1 MINNITIMSCSC
13 SSDQIYIGSYPA
25 FAASG
30 GYKAE
35 QGLQSITL
43 LRGDQIN
50 TYDVTQAIQVV
61 YDVRS
66 FNKKLGIIK
75 DVSNLDVLSTT
86 YDPDTNRYATDS
98 ITIDALEFI
107 EGVPVENI
115 MSVGRLSTLYSDFIE
130 FISDYFDYPQGFS
143 SLFTITSQYDINNGI
158 FDISAL
164 HNLFS
169 AKAYSDGQ
177 YIRELSGNIVIS
189 GITNL
194 MDTVVYNDSFG
205 NRDPNGNANTAS
217 DPNDRNNY
225 TLADGFLQGDLIYIP
240 YGFEVKLTLSVINN
254 NIMVNYLGYQNAE
267 NVSND
272 YHNGTFKQTTNVCDT
287 NISRIVK
294 CPMLIRLKNI
304 STGEGIPPGTSMS
317 FSVDVSVLANEYPVN
332 QLSIDTVLN
341 TTADIL
347 ELNPTY
353 ITFSE
358 QSDETTRNIR
368 NVSTSTLSD
377 IYSLSRT
384 LPLSRDLVYTVKL
397 TFTILI
403 NLDTFIT
410 SYNTV
415 QELYSSFQ
423 NDLAQAISNNAF
435 TDLLVYNANQNT
447 AVQLYETSV
456 VSAQT
461 SNLTTIL
468 NGYRGPQGPQG
479 TTGADGPA
487 GPRGPAG
494 PTREKWVRNA
504 GNLTTSPAGSK
515 VLIGKSTAA
524 SASNIM
530 EISGNA
536 LFKSKADVSG
546 TVLTNDMIVQSGNV
560 GVNNMI
566 DVNTLS
572 VGKSND
578 SSIAVDVSGSMHMAQ
593 LYLSKYELPISYTL
607 ADITSDFVL
616 VRYNEG
622 SVYYVNMALV
632 DSTVNIM
639 PFTCVIQDL
648 ETASSAGSQ
657 NIPFTMILDYTQ
669 VSDSQRN
676 FCNTLHLETEDVD
689 LSVYFS
695 GGEPTTM
702 SSSTSYLI
710 QDFKILYRNGI
721 YKHSVCTI
729 RTVDM

>member
-86 YDPDTNRYATDS
+86 YDPDTNRYTTDS

-217 DPNDRNNY
+217 DPDDRNNY

-347 ELNPTY
+347 ELNPSY

-358 QSDETTRNIR
+358 QSDETTRNVR

-384 LPLSRDLVYTVKL
+384 LPLSRDLIYTVKL
-397 TFTILI
+397 TYTIVI

-468 NGYRGPQGPQG
+468 NGYPGPQGPQG

-494 PTREKWVRNA
+494 PTREQWVRNA

-546 TVLTNDMIVQSGNV
+546 TVLTNDVIVQSGNV

-566 DVNTLS
+566 DINTLS

-676 FCNTLHLETEDVD
+676 FCNTLHLETADVD

-702 SSSTSYLI
+702 SSSTRYLI

-729 RTVDM
+729 RMVDM

>member
-358 QSDETTRNIR
+358 QSDETTRNVR

-384 LPLSRDLVYTVKL
+384 LPLSRDLIYTVKL

-546 TVLTNDMIVQSGNV
+546 TVLTNDVIVQSGNV

-689 LSVYFS
+689 LTVYFS

-702 SSSTSYLI
+702 SSSTRYLI